1 MFIVN
6 YNSSNANDIL
16 RHAKQIE
23 GLTLRH
29 YLEQIKQDYHINSQH
44 KGRLG
49 NLVEEILFGYKQN
62 SNQEADFKEVEMELK
77 VTPLKYVKNKLET
90 KERLVLSMI
99 NYKNI
104 VNETWDSNSILKKLS
119 FLLLMFYIHEKD
131 KDVLDLI
138 FLWKSAQNLTYSN
151 PT

>member
-1 MFIVN
+1 M
-6 YNSSNANDIL
+6 
-16 RHAKQIE
+16 
-23 GLTLRH
+23 
-29 YLEQIKQDYHINSQH
+29 EQ
-44 KGRLG
+44 LG

-62 SNQEADFKEVEMELK
+62 WDQEADFKEVEMELK

-104 VNETWDSNSILKKLS
+104 VNENWDNNSILKKLS

-131 KDVLDLI
+131 KEVLDLI